1 MIQLSK
7 CRLSILTESIQSR
20 VTGAACVEGHFEAIH
35 EMGIRTYSKVNIKY
49 FDPLAYDYITKIAV
63 F

>member
-1 MIQLSK
+1 
-7 CRLSILTESIQSR
+7 
-20 VTGAACVEGHFEAIH
+20 
-35 EMGIRTYSKVNIKY
+35 MGIRTYSKVNIKY